1 LRSTFAS
8 YKAVLRSFYEDMQEL
23 KALIEKEIRL
33 EWRQR
38 YALNGMILYIV
49 STVFVCYMSFK
60 LRANEIEPITWNT
73 LFWIIL
79 LFTAVNS
86 ITKSFTQER
95 TGRQLYY
102 YTLASPQGIILS
114 KIIYNTLLM
123 LLLSLVGF
131 LIYALIMGN
140 PVINLGMYL
149 VSIILGAIGFSA
161 TLTMVAGIASKADN
175 TSTLMAVLSFPI
187 ILPMLLMLMRLSKN
201 AMDGLEWNTGY
212 DEILTLLGIDTIVIA
227 LSYLLFPYL
236 WRT

>member
-1 LRSTFAS
+1 
-8 YKAVLRSFYEDMQEL
+8 MQEL

-38 YALNGMILYIV
+38 YALNGMLLYII

-60 LRANEIEPITWNT
+60 LKVNDIEPITWNT

-95 TGRQLYY
+95 AGRQLYY

-114 KIIYNTLLM
+114 KIIYNIVLL
-123 LLLSLVGF
+123 LALSLVGF
-131 LIYALIMGN
+131 FIYAVMMGN
-140 PVINLGMYL
+140 PVQNIGMYL
-149 VSIILGAIGFSA
+149 TAIILGAVGFSA
-161 TLTMVAGIASKADN
+161 TLTMVAGIASKAEN

-187 ILPMLLMLMRLSKN
+187 ILPMLLMLIRLSKN
-201 AMDGLEWNTGY
+201 AMDGLEWNTSY
-212 DEILTLLGIDTIVIA
+212 DEILTLLGIDGIVIA
-227 LSYLLFPYL
+227 LSYLLFPFL
-236 WRT
+236 WRS

>member
-1 LRSTFAS
+1 MDST
-8 YKAVLRSFYEDMQEL
+8 LIMQEL

-49 STVFVCYMSFK
+49 STVFVCYMSFALK
-60 LRANEIEPITWNT
+60 SKGMEPITWNT

-95 TGRQLYY
+95 AGRQLYY

-114 KIIYNTLLM
+114 KIIYNIV
-123 LLLSLVGF
+123 LLLALSLIGLFIYIIF
-131 LIYALIMGN
+131 LGN
-140 PVINLGMYL
+140 PVQNLLMYL
-149 VSIILGAIGFSA
+149 TAVVIGAIGFSS
-161 TLTMVAGIASKADN
+161 TLTMVAGIASKAEN

-187 ILPMLLMLMRLSKN
+187 ILPMLSMLIRLSKN
-201 AMDGLEWNTGY
+201 AMDGLEWDTSY
-212 DEILTLLGIDTIVIA
+212 DEILILLAIDAIVITI
-227 LSYLLFPYL
+227 SYLLFPFL
-236 WRT
+236 WRS

>member
-1 LRSTFAS
+1 MDST
-8 YKAVLRSFYEDMQEL
+8 LIMQEL

-49 STVFVCYMSFK
+49 STVFVCYMSFALK
-60 LRANEIEPITWNT
+60 SKGMEPITWNT

-95 TGRQLYY
+95 AGRQLYY

-114 KIIYNTLLM
+114 KIIYNIV
-123 LLLSLVGF
+123 LLLALSLIGLFIYIIF
-131 LIYALIMGN
+131 LGN
-140 PVINLGMYL
+140 PVQNLLMYL
-149 VSIILGAIGFSA
+149 TAVVIGAIGFSS
-161 TLTMVAGIASKADN
+161 TLTMVAGIASKAEN

-187 ILPMLLMLMRLSKN
+187 ILPMLSMLIRLSKN
-201 AMDGLEWNTGY
+201 AMDGLEWNTSY
-212 DEILTLLGIDTIVIA
+212 DEILILLAIDAIVITI
-227 LSYLLFPYL
+227 SYLLFPFL
-236 WRT
+236 WRS

>member
-1 LRSTFAS
+1 MDST
-8 YKAVLRSFYEDMQEL
+8 LIMQEL

-49 STVFVCYMSFK
+49 STVFVCYMSFALK
-60 LRANEIEPITWNT
+60 SKGMEPITWNT

-95 TGRQLYY
+95 AGRQLYY

-114 KIIYNTLLM
+114 KIIYNIV
-123 LLLSLVGF
+123 LLLALSLIGLFIYIIF
-131 LIYALIMGN
+131 LGN
-140 PVINLGMYL
+140 PVQNLLMYL
-149 VSIILGAIGFSA
+149 TAVVLGAIGFSS
-161 TLTMVAGIASKADN
+161 TLTMVAGIASKAEN

-187 ILPMLLMLMRLSKN
+187 ILPMLSMLIRLSKN
-201 AMDGLEWNTGY
+201 AIDGLEWNTSY
-212 DEILTLLGIDTIVIA
+212 DEILILLAIDAIVITI
-227 LSYLLFPYL
+227 SYLLFPFL
-236 WRT
+236 WRS